1 MAEQDSC
8 KQQYIAGFDSIE
20 SVRREPVV
28 RPSKCFTM
36 YHSFQNP
43 FIEGEVR
50 TVHMETFEGYDRPV
64 GPAGVRNYVAVLP
77 TSVAASP
84 VAEEI
89 ANRAGENV
97 RATPHQM
104 GSDPPDGTREQIA
117 RTLTGVGTNPNV
129 GAALVIDLGTE
140 TITADEVADEI
151 ANAERPVKTLS
162 IREVGGTTA
171 ALEVGA
177 ESARALWDEIAEQRR
192 VECDASELRFG
203 VECGGSDATSGIA
216 ANPSVGA
223 ACDLLV
229 EDGGTATFSETPE
242 FIGAEHILADR
253 CVDDNVREQMLAR
266 VDRREANAELMGV
279 DFRGAQPSP
288 GNQEGG
294 LTTIEEKSL
303 GAISKGGTTPVRG
316 IVDYAER
323 LPVGGGL
330 VLMDT
335 PGYDVESVVGK
346 VAGGAQVIAFT
357 TGRGSTTG
365 NPIAP
370 VIKVTGNPKTAD
382 RLANNMDVNAST
394 VIDGESIASVG
405 ERIYEKLLSVASGER
420 TAAEV
425 RRLEEFAIN
434 EIQPNELAER
444 RGETGA

>member
-1 MAEQDSC
+1 MAVFKGYE
-8 KQQYIAGFDSIE
+8 
-20 SVRREPVV
+20 
-28 RPSKCFTM
+28 RPT
-36 YHSFQNP
+36 
-43 FIEGEVR
+43 
-50 TVHMETFEGYDRPV
+50 
-64 GPAGVRNYVAVLP
+64 GPAGVRNYVAILP
-77 TSVAASP
+77 MSVAASP
-84 VAEEI
+84 IADEI
-89 ANRAGENV
+89 ATRTGDDV

-104 GSDPPDGTREQIA
+104 GGDPPEGAREQIE
-117 RTLTGVGTNPNV
+117 RTLAGVGRNPNV
-129 GAALVIDLGTE
+129 GAALVIELGTE
-140 TITADEVADEI
+140 AIDTEGIADEI
-151 ANAERPVKTLS
+151 AATERPVETLS
-162 IREVGGTTA
+162 IRDVGGTTA
-171 ALEVGA
+171 ALEAGVEKATEFREDIG
-177 ESARALWDEIAEQRR
+177 EQRR

-223 ACDLLV
+223 TCDLLV

-253 CVDDNVREQMLAR
+253 CVDEDVRERLVER
-266 VDRREANAELMGV
+266 VDRREANAHLMGV

-303 GAISKGGTTPVRG
+303 GAISKGGTTPVRD
-316 IVDYAER
+316 IVEYAEQ

-346 VAGGAQVIAFT
+346 VAGGAQLIAFT

-382 RLANNMDVNAST
+382 RLANNMDVDAST
-394 VIDGESIASVG
+394 VIDGESIGSVG
-405 ERIYEKLLSVASGER
+405 KRLYETLLAVASGER

-434 EIQPNELAER
+434 ELQPNELAKLE
-444 RGETGA
+444 GGA